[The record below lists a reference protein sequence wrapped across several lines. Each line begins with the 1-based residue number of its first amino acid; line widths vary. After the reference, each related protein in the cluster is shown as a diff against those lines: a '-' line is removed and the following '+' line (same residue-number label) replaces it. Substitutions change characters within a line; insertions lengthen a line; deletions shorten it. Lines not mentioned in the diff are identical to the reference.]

1 VPEITDEM
9 LVAAARDEEHL
20 RLARELQLRSAVTVP
35 LLARGRAFGVMTWV
49 SAESGLRY
57 TDADVTFAEDLAKRA
72 ATAIDNAQLYSQTKE
87 TAVRLQQAVLPDLS
101 ASIPGWEVASVYDPA
116 GRTDVGGDF
125 YDALPLP
132 DGRLALFVGDVMGRG
147 VTAAAAMAQIRSAIR
162 AHIAV
167 DPTPEVVLNRLD
179 LLFATYPISQLV
191 TLVYAVLDPTVE
203 ELQFINAGHPAAVL
217 VRPDG
222 SLQQLPDAGGA
233 PLGLQTAPRQH
244 LTYPF
249 RAGDALLTFTD
260 GLIERRHE
268 DIDQGQ
274 NRLLA
279 AAQDLVQAPL
289 QEGLA
294 RLVQTVRD
302 PTRDDDVAAL
312 VVKRVP

>member
-1 VPEITDEM
+1 
-9 LVAAARDEEHL
+9 
-20 RLARELQLRSAVTVP
+20 
-35 LLARGRAFGVMTWV
+35 
-49 SAESGLRY
+49 
-57 TDADVTFAEDLAKRA
+57 
-72 ATAIDNAQLYSQTKE
+72 
-87 TAVRLQQAVLPDLS
+87 
-101 ASIPGWEVASVYDPA
+101 
-116 GRTDVGGDF
+116 
-125 YDALPLP
+125 
-132 DGRLALFVGDVMGRG
+132 
-147 VTAAAAMAQIRSAIR
+147 
-162 AHIAV
+162 
-167 DPTPEVVLNRLD
+167 
-179 LLFATYPISQLV
+179 
-191 TLVYAVLDPTVE
+191 
-203 ELQFINAGHPAAVL
+203 
-217 VRPDG
+217 
-222 SLQQLPDAGGA
+222 
-233 PLGLQTAPRQH
+233 LGLQTAPRQH